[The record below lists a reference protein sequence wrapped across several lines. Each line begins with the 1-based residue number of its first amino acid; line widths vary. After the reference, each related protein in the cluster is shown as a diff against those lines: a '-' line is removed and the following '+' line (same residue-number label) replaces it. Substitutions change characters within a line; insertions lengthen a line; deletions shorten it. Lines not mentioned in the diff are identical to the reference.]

1 MIVHCMKCDI
11 NWASLWSQESGN
23 ESVEVCPQCLSDM
36 DLEDGTDIVAF
47 IKCPISGRITEVG
60 GMSVIEMAHPIVIRP
75 RRVIVWEETWEEF
88 KDRQDKAQY
97 DMINRYSDLLGS
109 MLPAEAYNKACREME
124 KVERKYHYEET
135 SI

>member
-1 MIVHCMKCDI
+1 MIIRCMKCDI
-11 NWASLWSQESGN
+11 NWASLWSHHEGT
-23 ESVEVCPQCLSDM
+23 ETYEVCPQCGTDM
-36 DLEDGTDIVAF
+36 FLEDGTDIVAF

-60 GMSVIEMAHPIVIRP
+60 GMSVIEKAPPVVARP

-97 DMINRYSDLLGS
+97 DMINRYSEL
-109 MLPAEAYNKACREME
+109 MKTMPAMEAYNQACREME
-124 KVERKYHYEET
+124 KVERKFHYEET